1 MVAYTPGGFSPNPAK
16 KKPKGRLVR
25 ILDLFKRKISRKRH
39 NPTPPGVQTSIA
51 GIQRQSQI
59 KWYSRGV
66 ITLVFLCAVVG
77 SFCWVGYALLMR
89 SDVFRLTDI
98 QVKGY
103 RVSSLSQILKK
114 GNIEQG
120 VSLFAVDA
128 KAAAR
133 EISSLPWIDRVTLTR
148 RWPSAFEIKVR
159 EHRPLALVNVE
170 NASGSELFYLNN
182 KGALFAPLRL
192 GQDFDYP
199 VITGVKWEAAE
210 SAKQLPQGTVAE
222 SALVLLKL
230 AAKGNAILPIQSI
243 SEVHVDNRQ
252 GLVVYL
258 VDQPFPIYFGT
269 EKIYTK
275 YYRLVKILERLYRKK
290 KIEGIASIRMDYM
303 ENKVLVARAELDR

>member
-1 MVAYTPGGFSPNPAK
+1 MVAYTPGGFSPRPTK
-16 KKPKGRLVR
+16 KNKGRVVR
-25 ILDLFKRKISRKRH
+25 ILDRFKKRLTRKRH
-39 NPTPPGVQTSIA
+39 HPTPPGVQHSIA
-51 GIQRQSQI
+51 GIQRQAQI

-66 ITLVFLCAVVG
+66 VTLVFLGAVVG
-77 SFCWVGYALLMR
+77 FLSWGGYALLMR

-98 QVKGY
+98 QVKGN

-128 KAAAR
+128 KAAVRA
-133 EISSLPWIDRVTLTR
+133 ISSLPWIERVTLTK
-148 RWPSAFEIKVR
+148 RWPSAIEIKVR
-159 EHRPLALVNVE
+159 EQRPLALVNIE
-170 NASGSELFYLNN
+170 NASGSTLFYLNN
-182 KGALFAPLRL
+182 KGALFAPLLL

-199 VITGVKWEAAE
+199 VVTGVTLRAGEL
-210 SAKQLPQGTVAE
+210 AKQLPQGTVAE

-252 GLVVYL
+252 GVVVYL

>member
-1 MVAYTPGGFSPNPAK
+1 MVAYTPGGFSPQPVK
-16 KKPKGRLVR
+16 KKGRLVR
-25 ILDLFKRKISRKRH
+25 ILDRFKRKFPRKRH
-39 NPTPPGVQTSIA
+39 NPSPPGVQKSIV
-51 GIQRQSQI
+51 GVQRQAQI

-66 ITLVFLCAVVG
+66 VTLVFLCAIV
-77 SFCWVGYALLMR
+77 SFLFWGGYALLMR

-98 QVKGY
+98 QVKGN
-103 RVSSLSQILKK
+103 RISSLSQILKE
-114 GNIEQG
+114 GSIEQG
-120 VSLFAVDA
+120 VSLFTVDT
-128 KAAAR
+128 KAAAMA
-133 EISSLPWIDRVTLTR
+133 ISSLPWIDRVTLTK
-148 RWPSAFEIKVR
+148 RWPSAIEIKVR
-159 EHRPLALVNVE
+159 EHRPLALVNIE
-170 NASGSELFYLNN
+170 NTSGSELFYLNN
-182 KGALFAPLRL
+182 NGVLFAPLLL

-199 VITGVKWEAAE
+199 IITGVKWGAAE
-210 SAKQLPQGTVAE
+210 SAKQLPQGSVAE

-243 SEVHVDNRQ
+243 SEVHVDSQQ

-290 KIEGIASIRMDYM
+290 QIEGIASIRMDYM

>member
-1 MVAYTPGGFSPNPAK
+1 MVAYTPGGFSPRPPK
-16 KKPKGRLVR
+16 KKKGVLVR
-25 ILDLFKRKISRKRH
+25 ILDRLKRKITRKKH
-39 NPTPPGVQTSIA
+39 NPSPPGMQHSIVGA
-51 GIQRQSQI
+51 QRQAQI

-66 ITLVFLCAVVG
+66 ATLVFLCVIAG
-77 SFCWVGYALLMR
+77 FFSWGAYALLMR

-98 QVKGY
+98 QVKGQ
-103 RVSSLSQILKK
+103 RVSALPQILKK

-120 VSLFAVDA
+120 QSLFAVNT
-128 KAAAR
+128 KAAERA
-133 EISSLPWIDRVTLTR
+133 ISSLPWVERVTLTK
-148 RWPSAFEIKVR
+148 RWPSAIEIKVR
-159 EHRPLALVNVE
+159 EHRPLALVNIE
-170 NASGSELFYLNN
+170 NASGSKLFYLNN
-182 KGALFAPLRL
+182 KGALFAPLLL

-199 VITGVKWEAAE
+199 VITGIKWGTVK
-210 SAKQLPQGTVAE
+210 SANQLPQGTLAE

-252 GLVVYL
+252 GLIVYL

-269 EKIYTK
+269 EKIYTR